1 MAMPCAARPAM
12 SPAKNMHRREWV
24 LAATGIL
31 LLVAAAHFT
40 RMGRGAAHD
49 LVLAEACRTPVRVLE
64 PPDSVGARVGS
75 AVVFHGLSA
84 NRTLMQTV
92 GQWLA
97 ALGLRVYLV
106 DSPGHGHSAEPF
118 SYGRAEQCAAV
129 VMRSLA
135 RRGEISPEQT
145 VLVGHSMG
153 GAIAVRLADRFP
165 AAATLAIS
173 PAPMNLPHRMPANL
187 LVLSAQ
193 LDMATLKD
201 TAQKLVRAAGGE
213 RVRPGD
219 FVERR
224 AVRLVEVPAA
234 THTSLVFDRRVNRLF
249 STWVTRAFGQP
260 TPHTVESPGFPVA
273 GGVLGLI
280 GLLLIFPLAAS
291 GLAFLFAAEKKDR
304 ASVPPAG
311 AGGTLVRWVAAAL
324 LAVGVL
330 NFWVPLRA
338 LRILTGDYLA
348 SFLML
353 TGATLLVLSREKA
366 QAAAR
371 FDARAIAMAGTL
383 ALATLVAFG
392 LWLNWQL
399 TDAWPNAARWLR
411 LVPLVLVC
419 WPYFLAEAV
428 ALGPPEPIADGRR
441 AKARRCLL
449 FFALRLVLWLALV
462 FALFALGSG
471 QILVVLLAVFLAL
484 FAIFERLGAD
494 AIWRRTGSA
503 AAAAG
508 FGAILTAWFIA
519 AVFPLT

>member
-1 MAMPCAARPAM
+1 M
-12 SPAKNMHRREWV
+12 SPAKNTHRRKWV
-24 LAATGIL
+24 LAATGAL
-31 LLVAAAHFT
+31 LLAAGAHFT
-40 RMGRGAAHD
+40 RMARGPAHD
-49 LVLAEACRTPVRVLE
+49 LVLAEACRTPVHVLE
-64 PPDSVGARVGS
+64 PRQGRVGS

-106 DSPGHGHSAEPF
+106 DSPGHGNSAEAF
-118 SYGRAEQCAAV
+118 SYGRAEQCAAAV
-129 VMRSLA
+129 VESLA
-135 RRGEISPEQT
+135 RRGEISPEWT
-145 VLVGHSMG
+145 VLAGHSMG

-173 PAPMNLPHRMPANL
+173 PAPMNLPRRMPANL
-187 LVLSAQ
+187 LILSAQ
-193 LDMATLKD
+193 LDMAMLKD
-201 TAQKLVRAAGGE
+201 TARKLVRAAGGE

-219 FVERR
+219 FLERR

-249 STWVTRAFGQP
+249 SAWVPAALHEP
-260 TPHTVESPGFPVA
+260 TPRTVESPGFPVV
-273 GGVLGLI
+273 GGLLGLI

-291 GLAFLFAAEKKDR
+291 GLALVFAVEKKDR
-304 ASVPPAG
+304 AGVSLVGTGG
-311 AGGTLVRWVAAAL
+311 ALARWVAAAL

-338 LRILTGDYLA
+338 LRIFSGDYLA

-353 TGATLLVLSREKA
+353 AGTTLLALLREKA
-366 QAAAR
+366 GAAVR
-371 FDARAIAMAGTL
+371 FDARAITMAGTL
-383 ALATLVAFG
+383 ALATVVAFG

-399 TDAWPNAARWLR
+399 TDAWPNAARWGR
-411 LVPLVLVC
+411 FVPLVLVC
-419 WPYFLAEAV
+419 WPYFLTEAV
-428 ALGPPEPIADGRR
+428 VLGPPEPIGDGGRPGR
-441 AKARRCLL
+441 AKARRYLL
-449 FFALRLVLWLALV
+449 FVALRLVLWLALV

-471 QILVVLLAVFLAL
+471 QILVVLLAMFLAL

-494 AIWRRTGSA
+494 AVWRRTGSA
-503 AAAAG
+503 AATAG

-519 AVFPLT
+519 TVFPLT